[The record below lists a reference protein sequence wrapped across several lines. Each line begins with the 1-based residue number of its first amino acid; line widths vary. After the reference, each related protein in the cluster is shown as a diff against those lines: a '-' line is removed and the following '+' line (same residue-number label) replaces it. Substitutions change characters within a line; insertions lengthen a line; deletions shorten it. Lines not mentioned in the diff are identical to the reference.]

1 MSWQPSIAFGR
12 KRTTSTYSEYLL
24 QKNSSVCVAS

>member
-12 KRTTSTYSEYLL
+12 KRTTPTYPEYLL
-24 QKNSSVCVAS
+24 RKYSSVCVAS